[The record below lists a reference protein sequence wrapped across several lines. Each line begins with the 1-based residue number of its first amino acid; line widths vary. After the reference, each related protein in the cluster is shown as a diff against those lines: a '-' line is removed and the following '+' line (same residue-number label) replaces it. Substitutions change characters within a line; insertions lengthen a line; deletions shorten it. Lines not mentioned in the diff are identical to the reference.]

1 VKRKYLRTTMILGT
15 AFLLI
20 TSYTESYAH
29 ATSER
34 QFNTKQSLSSEQQ
47 LSKNDRQQ
55 DVAIN
60 RIKSSEK
67 QIEKIKRSVADKQSK
82 LVESEA
88 ISESMKDQIDRLTKQ
103 ISIRDKL
110 LKERIRSIYINGGA
124 ISYLDVL
131 LGADSFGNFLDRLFA
146 LKLIT
151 ETDNKILTAQEKDKK
166 DQVSKQKILKQEL
179 INLKNGLAD
188 LKKLENDLL
197 QKQKDQKNELALL
210 RKEAS
215 KIKEKSMDKKEEKDI
230 VKAQTSSAENRA
242 STLSLKKL
250 SLNKSDFINPT
261 QGYISSGFGNR
272 SFDNSFHPGI
282 DIANSEGTPV
292 KAAADGVVFRA
303 YQSSSYG
310 NTVMVSHQIDG
321 KLYTTVYAHLNAYN
335 VSTGE
340 RVTQGQVIGGM
351 GNTGESFGSHLHFE
365 LYIGPWTPPPH
376 KGAVNPVS
384 YIQ

>member
-1 VKRKYLRTTMILGT
+1 MKRKYLRTSMILGT

-29 ATSER
+29 ATAER

-47 LSKNDRQQ
+47 LSKNNRQQ
-55 DVAIN
+55 DVVIN

-67 QIEKIKRSVADKQSK
+67 QIEKIKRSIADRRSK
-82 LVESEA
+82 LVESETK
-88 ISESMKDQIDRLTKQ
+88 SELIKDQIRQLSKQ
-103 ISIRDKL
+103 INIRDKL
-110 LKERIRSIYINGGA
+110 LKGRIRAMYINGGT

-131 LGADSFGNFLDRLFA
+131 LGADSFGNFLDRLFV

-166 DQVSKQKILKQEL
+166 DQASKQRTLKQEL
-179 INLKNGLAD
+179 IKLKKGLAD
-188 LKKLENDLL
+188 QKKLKTDLL
-197 QKQKDQKNELALL
+197 QKQKEQKNELALL

-215 KIKEKSMDKKEEKDI
+215 KIKEKSMDKKEGKDI
-230 VKAQTSSAENRA
+230 VKAQTSTAENKA
-242 STLSLKKL
+242 TTLSLKKL

-310 NTVMVSHQIDG
+310 NTVMISHQIDG
-321 KLYTTVYAHLNAYN
+321 KLYTTVYAHLSAYN

-340 RVTQGQVIGGM
+340 RVTQGHVIGGM

-365 LYIGPWTPPPH
+365 IYIGPWTPPPH